1 MSPRTTARL
10 TGAFWLIVFI
20 TGSAALAVPRGP
32 LLGALNRAAS
42 LSYVVVTILLY
53 QLLNPVNRPIALG
66 ALAAGLAGCTISLF
80 SLSAVL
86 HVRDLVLFGIQ
97 CVLVGYLIFE
107 STFLPRVLGVLM
119 IIAGLGWLTFAWPAL
134 AAALTPFNLIP
145 GMIGE
150 GITLVWLLVKGVQ
163 RDGTWEAAAGA

>member
-1 MSPRTTARL
+1 MSARTTARL
-10 TGAFWLIVFI
+10 TGAFWLVVFVA
-20 TGSAALAVPRGP
+20 GAAALGVPRGP
-32 LLGALNRAAS
+32 LLGALNRVAS
-42 LSYVVVTILLY
+42 LAYVVVTILLY
-53 QLLNPVNRPIALG
+53 QLLKPVNRPLALG
-66 ALAAGLAGCTISLF
+66 ALAVGLAGCTISLF
-80 SLSAVL
+80 SLSSVL

-119 IIAGLGWLTFAWPAL
+119 VIAGLGWLTFAWPSL

-150 GITLVWLLVKGVQ
+150 GVTLLWLLVKGVNREPQ
-163 RDGTWEAAAGA
+163 AP

>member
-1 MSPRTTARL
+1 
-10 TGAFWLIVFI
+10 V
-20 TGSAALAVPRGP
+20 
-32 LLGALNRAAS
+32 
-42 LSYVVVTILLY
+42 
-53 QLLNPVNRPIALG
+53 
-66 ALAAGLAGCTISLF
+66 F

-119 IIAGLGWLTFAWPAL
+119 MIAGLGWLTFAWPAF

-163 RDGTWEAAAGA
+163 RDGTATSG